1 MRIDD
6 TFKALMRL
14 DDGVLMRGAFYALLS
29 AATVFLLVDVRDLT
43 AMNAE
48 LPAFDPFHENRP
60 LLPPAL
66 TEGGPTTP
74 RVQPA
79 SPEEVLRRPMTFELA
94 SGGVLLAEGTIDP
107 GASARFAE
115 EIAARGEYVKTVA
128 LNSPGG
134 SVDDALAI
142 SSLIRER
149 KLGTKVAS
157 RALCASSCPIIF
169 AGGVS
174 RVAEKDA
181 IVGVH
186 QVFNGGSGRQTA
198 DQAMSAAQSTTARVT
213 RHLDTMGVGAGL
225 WINALETPPDRLHYL
240 TSAEMAKFKLTTE
253 PPATARKKAESE

>member
-6 TFKALMRL
+6 TFKALMQL

-29 AATVFLLVDVRDLT
+29 AAAIFLLIDVRDLT

-60 LLPPAL
+60 ILPPAL
-66 TEGGPTTP
+66 TEGGPTP
-74 RVQPA
+74 HVQPA
-79 SPEEVLRRPMTFELA
+79 SPEDVLRRPMTFELA

-107 GASARFAE
+107 GASGRFAE
-115 EIAARGEYVKTVA
+115 EIAVRCEYVKTVA

-149 KLGTKVAS
+149 KLGTRVAS

-174 RVAEKDA
+174 RIADKDA

-198 DQAMSAAQSTTARVT
+198 DEAMSAAQSTTARVS
-213 RHLDTMGVGAGL
+213 RHLDTMGIGAGL
-225 WINALETPPDRLHYL
+225 WITALETPPDRLYYL
-240 TSAEMAKFKLTTE
+240 TSAEMAKFKLTSQ
-253 PPATARKKAESE
+253 PLATARKKDGAG